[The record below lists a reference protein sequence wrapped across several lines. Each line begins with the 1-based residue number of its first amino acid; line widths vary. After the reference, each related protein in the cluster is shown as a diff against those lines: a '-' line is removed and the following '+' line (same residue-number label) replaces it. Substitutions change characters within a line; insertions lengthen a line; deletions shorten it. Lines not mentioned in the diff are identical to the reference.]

1 MNNKIYLDNNST
13 TKIDDRIVD
22 VMIPFLREHYGNA
35 ASPHCMGKEA
45 FEAVSK
51 AREKVADLINT
62 KEENII
68 FTSGATE
75 SINIALKGIAFQNS
89 SKGKHIITTKTE
101 HKAVLDT
108 CKFLEDKG
116 FQISYLPVDY
126 NGNIK
131 IEFLEDLIQTDT
143 ILIAI
148 MYANNE
154 TGVIN
159 PIKDISK
166 IAKKHNVLF
175 FCDATQG
182 VGKLK
187 IDVND
192 LDVDML
198 CFSGHKMHGPKGI
211 GVLYLKDFKSNHLK
225 LDALIH
231 GGGHELGLRSG
242 TLNVPGIVGIGKA
255 CEISMNETYDNQT
268 RIERL
273 RNKLE
278 SALLNLPDTQV
289 NGYTKNR
296 VYNITNILFKG
307 VDSAE
312 LISNLKDICASGGS
326 ACSSA
331 SAQPSHVLRAM
342 GLCID
347 DAYCSVRLSLSKFTT
362 EDEIDFAISEFYRVV
377 PIIKYI

>member
-1 MNNKIYLDNNST
+1 MNSKIYLDNNST

-22 VMIPFLREHYGNA
+22 EMIPFLREHYGNA

-45 FEAVSK
+45 FEAVRK
-51 AREKVADLINT
+51 AREKVADLIHT
-62 KEENII
+62 TEDNII

-75 SINIALKGIAFQNS
+75 SINIAIKGIAFQNK
-89 SKGKHIITTKTE
+89 SKGKHIITVKTE
-101 HKAVLDT
+101 HKAVLDS

-116 FQISYLPVDY
+116 FQISYIPVDY
-126 NGNIK
+126 DGNIK
-131 IEFLEDLIQTDT
+131 IEFLEELIQDDT
-143 ILIAI
+143 ILISV

-159 PIKDISK
+159 PIQK
-166 IAKKHNVLF
+166 IAEIAHKHNILF

-182 VGKLK
+182 VGKL
-187 IDVND
+187 DVNVKE
-192 LDVDML
+192 LDVDL
-198 CFSGHKMHGPKGI
+198 LSFSGHKMHGPKGI
-211 GVLYLKDFKSNHLK
+211 GALYLKDYKSHNIK
-225 LDALIH
+225 LDALMH

-242 TLNVPGIVGIGKA
+242 TLNVPCIIGLGMA
-255 CEISMNETYDNQT
+255 CEIAKNENHIYRPQ
-268 RIERL
+268 IETL

-278 SALLNLPDTQV
+278 SELLKLPDTQV
-289 NGYTKNR
+289 NGNKIDR
-296 VYNITNILFKG
+296 MYNITNILIKG

-326 ACSSA
+326 ACSTA
-331 SAQPSHVLRAM
+331 SPLPSHVLRAM

-362 EDEIDFAISEFYRVV
+362 EEEIDYAISEFNRVV
-377 PIIKYI
+377 PTIKYI